1 MNNDRY
7 FQEKLNKYNNE
18 IRQMRNKSRPSPQNN
33 VQSGRMGAPVHTAS
47 ANAPV
52 RHTPEDCM
60 DKPLSPTLP
69 HKQEDCPCTRP
80 AARRTDCAPFQ
91 ACDHTQTVGDRGPA
105 LLQDTM
111 LHETLETFVHQKMIE
126 RAVHTKGYGAF
137 GHFKPY
143 ESMCAYTKACFLQS
157 AGQATPVFVRFSF
170 AVSNRGT
177 PDTARNVRGF
187 STKFYT
193 KEGVF
198 DLLCNHIPVF
208 FIRDAMRF
216 PETIAA
222 LSPSPVN
229 NLADPGMFWSYIAR
243 TPEATHAL
251 LWLYSDRGTRD
262 SFRHMGGHSVN
273 TYVWKNAEG
282 RRRYVKYHWVP
293 LAGERVLDRQQAY
306 MLACEN
312 PDVAGQ
318 DLYDTL
324 DSGKAVE
331 YELNV
336 QLMDPEDEIALPYD
350 PLDDTKVWS
359 ETDYPLM
366 PVGRLTLERNPDDYK
381 SQVEKAAFSPA
392 NLTEGIELS
401 ADKMLQGRSFI
412 YWDAQRRRLGPDF
425 REMPVNREDGWSPK
439 RLVTSGC
446 GDHACG
452 ELVRADIPKQDDFTQ
467 AGMFYDS
474 LCDTEKQHL
483 IDNIASEL
491 HAVGPKVQSCVLG
504 YLREASAELGELV
517 AWQIELYSGRG
528 SC

>member
-7 FQEKLNKYNNE
+7 FQEKLNQYNDE
-18 IRQMRNKSRPSPQNN
+18 IRQIRDKARPGLQGNARP
-33 VQSGRMGAPVHTAS
+33 GRMGAPACS
-47 ANAPV
+47 ESESCAEQPV
-52 RHTPEDCM
+52 CPC
-60 DKPLSPTLP
+60 
-69 HKQEDCPCTRP
+69 KQGDCPCDAP
-80 AARRTDCAPFQ
+80 SGRRKDCAPSL
-91 ACDHTQTVGDRGPA
+91 ASDHTQTVGERGPA
-105 LLQDTM
+105 LLQDAL
-111 LHETLETFVHQKMIE
+111 LHETLEAFVHQKAIE

-137 GHFKPY
+137 GHFKLY
-143 ESMCAYTKACFLQS
+143 ESMRAYTKACFLQNP
-157 AGQATPVFVRFSF
+157 GQVTPVFVRFSF

-193 KEGVF
+193 EEGVF

-251 LWLYSDRGTRD
+251 LWLYSDQGTRD
-262 SFRHMGGHSVN
+262 SFRYIGGHSVN

-282 RRRYVKYHWVP
+282 RRRYVKYHWTP
-293 LAGERVLDRQQAY
+293 LAGERTLDRQQAR
-306 MLACEN
+306 MRACEN
-312 PDVAGQ
+312 PDIAGQ

-324 DSGKAVE
+324 DSGKTVE
-331 YELNV
+331 YELHV
-336 QLMDPEDEIALPYD
+336 QLMDPEDENALPYD

-359 ETDYPLM
+359 EADYPLV

-381 SQVEKAAFSPA
+381 AQVEKAAFSPS
-392 NLTEGIELS
+392 NLIEGIELS

-425 REMPVNREDGWSPK
+425 RELPINRKGRWSLK
-439 RLVTSGC
+439 RLVTSGS
-446 GDHACG
+446 GERACG
-452 ELVRADIPKQDDFTQ
+452 ELVRAGVPTQNDFTQ
-467 AGMFYDS
+467 AGMFYGG

-504 YLREASAELGELV
+504 YLREASAELGELA